1 MDLHE
6 ILNDAINKK
15 ASDIFFISGAHLGY
29 RIAGQIVTQDSEI
42 FSPITVQSYVN
53 DIFSLASFDASDQI
67 RNSGELDF
75 SFSVPGTGR
84 FRANV
89 YRQRGS
95 LAVVLR
101 YVMFDLP
108 DYKQL
113 NIPESVINLSNL
125 SKGIV
130 LITGAAGSGKST
142 TLSCMIDTINSNRS
156 CHIITIEDPIEFLHK
171 HKKSFISQR
180 EINIDTQNYINA
192 LRAAL
197 RQSPNVIL
205 LGEMRDYE
213 TITTA
218 MTAAETGQLILSTLH
233 TTGAANTIDRIIDV
247 FPPNQQHQIR
257 VQLSMVLQA
266 VVSQQLLPSTDGTL
280 IPAFEIML
288 VNSAVK
294 TMIRECKTHQIDTV
308 IQSSEGMQTMDSDI
322 IRLVNEGKITPHTAV
337 EFSTN
342 PDIMARR
349 LNISC
354 DLITGCN

>member
-1 MDLHE
+1 MKIKQ
-6 ILNDAINKK
+6 ILENAVKRK
-15 ASDIFFISGAHLGY
+15 ASDIFIVSGAKLAYRISGKIIQEG
-29 RIAGQIVTQDSEI
+29 DSIIMPANVKQYIDEI
-42 FSPITVQSYVN
+42 YE
-53 DIFSLASFDASDQI
+53 LASLPKLHEIESE
-67 RNSGELDF
+67 GEVDF
-75 SFSVPGTGR
+75 SFSLAGVGR

-101 YVMFDLP
+101 YVLFDLP
-108 DYKQL
+108 DYRTF
-113 NIPESVINLSNL
+113 NIPEQVINLSNT

-142 TLSCMIDTINSNRS
+142 TLSCMIDSINNTRS
-156 CHIITIEDPIEFLHK
+156 CHIITIEDPIEFLHR
-171 HKKSFISQR
+171 HKKSIISQR
-180 EINIDTQNYINA
+180 EISIDTENYITA

-213 TITTA
+213 TINTA

-257 VQLSMVLQA
+257 TQLSMVMQA
-266 VVSQQLLPSTDGTL
+266 VVSQQLLPCLDGTL

-294 TMIRECKTHQIDTV
+294 TMIRESKTHQIDTV
-308 IQSSEGMQTMDSDI
+308 IQSSEGMQTMDTSI
-322 IRLVNEGKITPHTAV
+322 LRLFNEGKITVDTAI
-337 EFSTN
+337 EYSSN
-342 PDIMARR
+342 QEMMARR
-349 LNISC
+349 VKKA
-354 DLITGCN
+354 

>member
-1 MDLHE
+1 MNLHE
-6 ILNDAINKK
+6 ILSDAINKK

-53 DIFSLASFDASDQI
+53 DIFSLASFDASDEI

-108 DYKQL
+108 DYRQL

-142 TLSCMIDTINSNRS
+142 TLSCMIDTINSTRS

-180 EINIDTQNYINA
+180 EINIDTKNYINA

-288 VNSAVK
+288 VNSAIK

-322 IRLVNEGKITPHTAV
+322 IRLVNEGKITPQTAV

-349 LNISC
+349 LNVSC

>member
-1 MDLHE
+1 MNLRE
-6 ILNDAINKK
+6 ILADAINKK
-15 ASDIFFISGAHLGY
+15 ASDIFIISGAHLGY
-29 RIAGQIVTQDSEI
+29 RIAGKIVTQCTETFSPSDVQGYVKEI
-42 FSPITVQSYVN
+42 FA
-53 DIFSLASFDASDQI
+53 LANFDASEEI
-67 RNSGELDF
+67 EKNGELDF

-101 YVMFDLP
+101 YVMFELP
-108 DYKQL
+108 DFRQL

-142 TLSCMIDTINSNRS
+142 TLSCMIDSINSTRS

-180 EINIDTQNYINA
+180 EINIDTKNYINA

-257 VQLSMVLQA
+257 VQLSMVLHA
-266 VVSQQLLPSTDGTL
+266 VVSQQLLPSVDGTL
-280 IPAFEIML
+280 VPAFEIML

-294 TMIRECKTHQIDTV
+294 TMIRECKTHQIDTI
-308 IQSSEGMQTMDSDI
+308 IQSSEGMRTMDSDI
-322 IRLVNEGKITPHTAV
+322 IRLVEEGKITPQTAV

-349 LNISC
+349 LNVRI
-354 DLITGCN
+354 D